1 MEYIRNEDLGSIPVC
16 LFKWFLPPS
25 KIYIYIYLFLAA
37 LGFQCCTRFS
47 LVTASKGYSIVGVL
61 RLLTAVASC
70 CRTQVLG
77 YAGFSTYSFG
87 ALDHRLS
94 RCGT

>member
-1 MEYIRNEDLGSIPVC
+1 MKTLAQFQFVYLNGSY
-16 LFKWFLPPS
+16 LPL
-25 KIYIYIYLFLAA
+25 KYIYIYLFLAA